1 VGLEVFCSWVLGL
14 FPCGFSWVYFVVCF
28 FGVLFG
34 FWGFSSFG
42 LVYFLWLALVV
53 PLYTPSVLRGALRVL
68 IKLLLLI
75 KKKKGMIE
83 QLGSKSVNKEVFDN
97 NLWPVSFKNSY
108 KKKVSFKN

>member
-1 VGLEVFCSWVLGL
+1 MITVIILGQRLGRTFVGLEVFCSWVLGL

-75 KKKKGMIE
+75 KKKKRNDRAVGIKECE
-83 QLGSKSVNKEVFDN
+83 QRGV
-97 NLWPVSFKNSY
+97 
-108 KKKVSFKN
+108 